1 VLNMVEAQ
9 GWDAIRKLEKHKP
22 VAASNPP
29 WKAKPKWNPLQ
40 TFAIL
45 NLLLRDN

>member
-1 VLNMVEAQ
+1 MWKNEEHCMLNVLNMVEAQ

-29 WKAKPKWNPLQ
+29 
-40 TFAIL
+40 
-45 NLLLRDN
+45 